1 MKFRKWWCLFWTV
14 CMFLIYGFAVHAE
27 TGEEEK
33 NLTAAPYF
41 FIQDGDPSI
50 DRLPLKGTEVKTNI
64 NGIIAETYVTQ
75 TYANEGER
83 PINASYVFPAST
95 KVAVHGM
102 TMQIG
107 DQRITAVIKE
117 KEEAKEEYEE
127 AKSEGKSASLLEEK
141 HSNVFT
147 MDVANVMP
155 GDTIRIELHYTE
167 MVESSEGT
175 CSFVFPTVVGPR
187 YAGVLEEG
195 QAEEGEWVETPYLE
209 EGVSPDSE
217 YQIAVNVSTGV
228 PIADLR
234 CDTHEVNVEWKK
246 NSEAKVTLADSG
258 DFVGNRDFI
267 LEYEMSGEEVQ
278 SGLMLYEGEEEN
290 FFLLTMQPPERY
302 EPKDILPREYIFIL
316 DVSGSMEGYPLDTAK
331 ELIRNMVGNLRSTD
345 CFNLFL
351 FSDIVSEM
359 SLQSLAA
366 TEENIK
372 CAMDLIDMQEGGG
385 GTELAAALDCALATP
400 AKEEM
405 ARNVV
410 VITDGYIYDEET
422 IFRQVREQQGEADF
436 FAFGI
441 GSSVNRSLMEGI
453 AAVGMGEAFVVTEE
467 EEAKETAERFRTYI
481 EAPILTDIQVS
492 FDGFDVY
499 DTEPSAVPTLF
510 AEKPVVL
517 FGKWRGEPD
526 GTVRISGKSGSED
539 YVQELKVSDTSP
551 TEENEAI
558 RYLWARKKVE
568 ALTAYGYATVDDHTK
583 EEITSIGL
591 DYSMMT
597 PYTSFVA
604 VLDTVRNP
612 DGSSM
617 DVDQP
622 SPLPKGVSEYA
633 IGGYLFGAEPGEGLL
648 AAMALLGAGTCFLK
662 KRRRKR
668 CG

>member
-209 EGVSPDSE
+209 EGVSPD
-217 YQIAVNVSTGV
+217 
-228 PIADLR
+228 R
-234 CDTHEVNVEWKK
+234 
-246 NSEAKVTLADSG
+246 
-258 DFVGNRDFI
+258 
-267 LEYEMSGEEVQ
+267 
-278 SGLMLYEGEEEN
+278 
-290 FFLLTMQPPERY
+290 
-302 EPKDILPREYIFIL
+302 
-316 DVSGSMEGYPLDTAK
+316 
-331 ELIRNMVGNLRSTD
+331 
-345 CFNLFL
+345 
-351 FSDIVSEM
+351 
-359 SLQSLAA
+359 
-366 TEENIK
+366 
-372 CAMDLIDMQEGGG
+372 
-385 GTELAAALDCALATP
+385 
-400 AKEEM
+400 
-405 ARNVV
+405 
-410 VITDGYIYDEET
+410 
-422 IFRQVREQQGEADF
+422 
-436 FAFGI
+436 
-441 GSSVNRSLMEGI
+441 
-453 AAVGMGEAFVVTEE
+453 
-467 EEAKETAERFRTYI
+467 
-481 EAPILTDIQVS
+481 
-492 FDGFDVY
+492 
-499 DTEPSAVPTLF
+499 
-510 AEKPVVL
+510 
-517 FGKWRGEPD
+517 
-526 GTVRISGKSGSED
+526 
-539 YVQELKVSDTSP
+539 
-551 TEENEAI
+551 
-558 RYLWARKKVE
+558 
-568 ALTAYGYATVDDHTK
+568 
-583 EEITSIGL
+583 
-591 DYSMMT
+591 
-597 PYTSFVA
+597 
-604 VLDTVRNP
+604 
-612 DGSSM
+612 
-617 DVDQP
+617 
-622 SPLPKGVSEYA
+622 KGVV
-633 IGGYLFGAEPGEGLL
+633 
-648 AAMALLGAGTCFLK
+648 
-662 KRRRKR
+662 
-668 CG
+668 